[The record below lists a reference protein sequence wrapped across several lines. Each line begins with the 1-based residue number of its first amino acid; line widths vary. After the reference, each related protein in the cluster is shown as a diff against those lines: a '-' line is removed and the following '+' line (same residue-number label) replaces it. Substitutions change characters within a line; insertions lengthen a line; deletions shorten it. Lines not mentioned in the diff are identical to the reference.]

1 MSKNKNYPFDSDC
14 NDVYQ
19 STINVTEVKITT
31 DPENKIEIAGWID
44 ASCDDGPGIRSVL
57 FFQGCSKN
65 CPGCHNAKTH
75 KRGEGSWYAV
85 DELARK
91 TSAGCHSKMITISGG
106 EPLEQESGLVQ
117 VLYELHLFHCQ
128 HLVPPFGFN
137 YRKYSTADTS
147 FDLLIIGDRCKKL
160 LTGSCKNLLTSLC
173 KKLVT
178 AACKILLTA
187 GCKKLLTRM

>member
-19 STINVTEVKITT
+19 STIHVTEVKITT

-91 TSAGCHSKMITISGG
+91 ISAGCHSKMITISGG
-106 EPLEQESGLVQ
+106 EPLEQESGLVALLKELKLRNFNICLYTGKSLEQ
-117 VLYELHLFHCQ
+117 VPYEVMGLIDFLK
-128 HLVPPFGFN
+128 VGGFEAKLRTGN
-137 YRKYSTADTS
+137 LQYYGSSNQKMYAVADGN
-147 FDLLIIGDRCKKL
+147 II
-160 LTGSCKNLLTSLC
+160 
-173 KKLVT
+173 
-178 AACKILLTA
+178 AAVV
-187 GCKKLLTRM
+187 